1 MTEPNPPRKYDDGN
15 ESYPRSIVIGVI
27 TLSVLI
33 LFVVVSQL
41 KNNLIIDFPDLGG
54 VGIVEDNTANLLEET
69 DEQLKLQDSD
79 GDGLSDFD
87 ELRIYGTSPFIA
99 DTDSDGV
106 TDIAEIK
113 AGTDPTCPEGED
125 CFGGGGNLASDKST
139 DSRFETP
146 EVKALLE
153 NPAELR
159 ALLISSGADPIV
171 VGNLDDL
178 TLQAVG
184 KQAFD
189 ALSNPTPQK
198 IEFLQN
204 LDAEQVR
211 TLLVASGADIS
222 KLGDISDED
231 LLQIYNQALSAEL
244 IF

>member
-1 MTEPNPPRKYDDGN
+1 MTEPNPP
-15 ESYPRSIVIGVI
+15 YPRSIIIGVI

-33 LFVVVSQL
+33 LFVVVAQL
-41 KNNLIIDFPDLGG
+41 KQNLVIDFPDFGAG
-54 VGIVEDNTANLLEET
+54 GIVEESTANILEET

-99 DTDSDGV
+99 DTDSDGI

-125 CFGGGGNLASDKST
+125 CFGGTTDLAGEQKE
-139 DSRFETP
+139 DSPFETE

-159 ALLISSGADPIV
+159 ALLISSGADPLV
-171 VGNLDDL
+171 VGNIDDL

-211 TLLVASGADIS
+211 TLLAASGADITT
-222 KLGDISDED
+222 LGDISDED
-231 LLQIYNQALSAEL
+231 LLLIYNQALFAEL
-244 IF
+244 NF